1 MRKIC
6 IVLIILILCVPTVH
20 AMEFTAPDAPDAV
33 QDMLPREATTFG
45 QDLWYVVKKAFAE
58 IAPNLV
64 ESSGICV
71 CLVGILFLSSILQS
85 FNGIAQKTVELATT
99 ICIAITLLLP
109 TRSFI
114 KLGIDTVQQLSEYG
128 KLLLPVM
135 TGAMAAQGG
144 VGTAA
149 GLYTGTVIFN
159 TILSSGI
166 SKLLIPMIYIYICL
180 SVAGSALGEEMLHNL
195 RDFVKWLMTW
205 CLKILMY
212 LFTGY
217 ISITGVIS
225 GTVDAASVK
234 AAKLAL
240 SGFVPVVGS
249 VISDASET
257 ILISAGIMK
266 NTAGIYGLLVL
277 LAMLI
282 IPFVQIGVQYL
293 LLRLCGAFSSV
304 FGCKTPV
311 KLIDN
316 FASVLGFLLAMTGCV
331 CLLHMVS
338 TVCLM
343 KGVS

>member
-1 MRKIC
+1 MKRIF
-6 IVLIILILCVPTVH
+6 IFVIILILCAPTVK
-20 AMEFTAPDAPDAV
+20 AMEFTPPEPPADA

-45 QDLWYVVKKAFAE
+45 QDVWYVVKKALTEVAPDLAE
-58 IAPNLV
+58 AA
-64 ESSGICV
+64 GICV
-71 CLVGILFLSSILQS
+71 CLIGILFLTSILQC
-85 FNGIAQKTVELATT
+85 FNGIAQKTVELAST
-99 ICIAITLLLP
+99 ICIAVTLFLP

-114 KLGIDTVQQLSEYG
+114 TLGVETVQQLSEYG

-144 VGTAA
+144 VGTAT
-149 GLYTGTVIFN
+149 GLYAGTILFN
-159 TILSSGI
+159 TILSAGI

-180 SVAGSALGEEMLHNL
+180 SIASCALGEEILNSL
-195 RDFVKWLMTW
+195 RDFVKWLMSW

-217 ISITGVIS
+217 IGITGVIS

-257 ILISAGIMK
+257 ILISAGVMK
-266 NTAGIYGLLVL
+266 NTAGIYGLLAL

-282 IPFVQIGVQYL
+282 VPFIQIGVQYL
-293 LLRLCGAFSSV
+293 LLRLCGAFCGV
-304 FGCKTPV
+304 FGCKTPI
-311 KLIDN
+311 KLIEN
-316 FASVLGFLLAMTGCV
+316 FASVMGLLLAMTGCV